1 MEYYQRN
8 GRALQLEGL
17 ENARNK
23 VTLGFKCDAGTKIQ
37 LAHEANQN
45 QMTLSEYVETVV
57 SMRHHKAANQSHHK
71 SNYSLSEWESKLNN
85 AKRQSEQLQTHLDF
99 YEKNS
104 VLIDLFKS
112 YKGQSVTYLNVQGR
126 EQNIIINQVSDVFT
140 VLIHSINPQK
150 P

>member
-45 QMTLSEYVETVV
+45 GMTLSEYVETVV
-57 SMRHHKAANQSHHK
+57 SLRHQKAGTNTQK
-71 SNYSLSEWESKLNN
+71 TNYSLSEWESKVNN
-85 AKRQSEQLQTHLDF
+85 AKRLSEQLQTHLDF

-104 VLIDLFKS
+104 VLLELFKS
-112 YKGQSVTYLNVQGR
+112 YRGQNITYLNVQGHR
-126 EQNIIINQVSDVFT
+126 QNIIINQVSNVFT
-140 VLIHSINPQK
+140 VVIHSFNPQK

>member
-1 MEYYQRN
+1 MEHYQRN

-45 QMTLSEYVETVV
+45 GMTLSEYVETVV
-57 SMRHHKAANQSHHK
+57 SMRHQTNTHQK
-71 SNYSLSEWESKLNN
+71 SNYSLNEWESKVSN
-85 AKRQSEQLQTHLDF
+85 AKRQSEPLQIRLDF
-99 YEKNS
+99 YEKHP
-104 VLIDLFKS
+104 VLLELFKIHRGQTVS
-112 YKGQSVTYLNVQGR
+112 YINGQGYTQEIVIS
-126 EQNIIINQVSDVFT
+126 QVADVFM
-140 VLIHSINPQK
+140 VLVHSFNPQK

>member
-37 LAHEANQN
+37 LAGEASQN
-45 QMTLSEYVETVV
+45 GMTLSEYVETVV
-57 SMRHHKAANQSHHK
+57 SMRHQKAAKNNQQK
-71 SNYSLSEWESKLNN
+71 SSYTFNEWESKVNN
-85 AKRQSEQLQTHLDF
+85 ARKQLEQVQAQLDF
-99 YEKNS
+99 YEQS
-104 VLIDLFKS
+104 PVLLELFDS
-112 YKGQSVTYLNVQGR
+112 YEGQIVSFHTAQG
-126 EQNIIINQVSDVFT
+126 QKQSIVINHVSDVFI
-140 VLIHSINPQK
+140 VMIHSFTPQK

>member
-1 MEYYQRN
+1 MEHYQRN

-37 LAHEANQN
+37 LAQEANQN

-57 SMRHHKAANQSHHK
+57 SMRHQKPVATTSSK
-71 SNYSLSEWESKLNN
+71 SNDLLSEWESKLNN
-85 AKRQSEQLQTHLDF
+85 AKKQTEQVQRQLDF
-99 YEKNS
+99 YEKHP
-104 VLIDLFKS
+104 LILELLKAHR
-112 YKGQSVTYLNVQGR
+112 GQTTSYLNEKGKP
-126 EQNIIINQVSDVFT
+126 QNIVINQVSDVFT
-140 VLIHSINPQK
+140 VLIHSFNPQK

>member
-1 MEYYQRN
+1 MEHYQKN

-37 LAHEANQN
+37 LAQEANQN

-57 SMRHHKAANQSHHK
+57 SMRHQQGSQNVSQRS
-71 SNYSLSEWESKLNN
+71 SFTFNEWESKVNN
-85 AKRQSEQLQTHLDF
+85 ARKQVEQVQRQLDF
-99 YEKNS
+99 YEKHP
-104 VLIDLFKS
+104 VILELFKAHRGHTTS
-112 YKGQSVTYLNVQGR
+112 FLNEKGKH
-126 EQNIIINQVSDVFT
+126 QNIVINQVSDLFT
-140 VLIHSINPQK
+140 VLIYSFNPQK

>member
-1 MEYYQRN
+1 MEHYQRN

-45 QMTLSEYVETVV
+45 GMTLSEYVETVV
-57 SMRHHKAANQSHHK
+57 SLRHQKTGTNTQK
-71 SNYSLSEWESKLNN
+71 TNYSLSEWESKINN
-85 AKRQSEQLQTHLDF
+85 AKRLSEQLQTHLDF

-104 VLIDLFKS
+104 VLLELFKS
-112 YKGQSVTYLNVQGR
+112 YKGQSIPYLNAQGHK
-126 EQNIIINQVSDVFT
+126 QNIIINQVSDVFT
-140 VLIHSINPQK
+140 VLIHSFNPQK

>member
-1 MEYYQRN
+1 MEHYQRN

-23 VTLGFKCDAGTKIQ
+23 VTLGFKCEAGTKIQ
-37 LAHEANQN
+37 LAQEANQN
-45 QMTLSEYVETVV
+45 GMTLSEYVETVV
-57 SMRHHKAANQSHHK
+57 SMRHQKAVANTHQK
-71 SNYSLSEWESKLNN
+71 SSYTLSEWESKVNN

-104 VLIDLFKS
+104 VLLELFKS
-112 YKGQSVTYLNVQGR
+112 YKGQSIPYINTQGHK
-126 EQNIIINQVSDVFT
+126 QTIIINQASDIFT
-140 VLIHSINPQK
+140 VLIHSFNPQK

>member
-1 MEYYQRN
+1 MEHYQRN

-37 LAHEANQN
+37 LAHEANQSG
-45 QMTLSEYVETVV
+45 MTLSEYVETVV
-57 SMRHHKAANQSHHK
+57 SLRHQKTGTNTQK
-71 SNYSLSEWESKLNN
+71 TNYSLSEWESKINN
-85 AKRQSEQLQTHLDF
+85 AKRLSEQLQTHLDF

-104 VLIDLFKS
+104 VLLDLFKS
-112 YKGQSVTYLNVQGR
+112 YRGQNIPYLNVQGHR
-126 EQNIIINQVSDVFT
+126 QNIIINQVSDVFT
-140 VLIHSINPQK
+140 VVIHSFNPQK